1 MHQARSSGS
10 GVMGD
15 VIRSLQTW
23 TAHSFSSADPTLD
36 LKLRS
41 RHRQHLVLSTA
52 SKALPSQFHMVAS
65 WGLLTENPANAV
77 CLTLVSFWNF
87 GACVPCPVTLS
98 LLRVFEDS
106 ITWTVLTN
114 PSTGSNWSPAPAA
127 LTASEYPEGWTWE
140 NTFLGHWFLSK
151 KQSLSKRKES
161 PFCGLDME
169 WVLRMLTCRRLGPWL
184 VVPLGK
190 W

>member
-1 MHQARSSGS
+1 MDSPLLQFCWPHSRPKTPVPASPTPCALHSIQGFTSPVSHGSFLRPPYRESSQ
-10 GVMGD
+10 
-15 VIRSLQTW
+15 R
-23 TAHSFSSADPTLD
+23 
-36 LKLRS
+36 
-41 RHRQHLVLSTA
+41 
-52 SKALPSQFHMVAS
+52 
-65 WGLLTENPANAV
+65 

-87 GACVPCPVTLS
+87 GACVPCPVALS

-161 PFCGLDME
+161 PFCGLDMK
-169 WVLRMLTCRRLGPWL
+169 WILRMLTYRGLGPWL